1 MGPEHCTQ
9 ARPSK
14 AARVITIG
22 LRLRPLPAACA
33 HATFECER
41 EILRDG
47 RDGGTRLSTRAR
59 AIRMNARDTSL
70 INIIRRRT
78 RSKILRKTRTRM
90 RTARQVRGARARVRP
105 THRARS
111 AHAAHA
117 RPKARRPQLRRSS
130 RRKSARRSAAR
141 RRLRR
146 RALRARQVGETHR
159 TLTKHV
165 VTLSLRCA
173 APSASTAAAAA
184 SETAAERS
192 DEPAGDGAAAS
203 DSKDESGAL
212 SSTSR
217 QAEVNRPPS
226 WCAWIPR

>member
-1 MGPEHCTQ
+1 MGPEHCTAGPQGQSPPIVTLALGQ
-9 ARPSK
+9 AAGSTVPTPRSS
-14 AARVITIG
+14 ARGKFFAMAEMVVRG
-22 LRLRPLPAACA
+22 FR
-33 HATFECER
+33 
-41 EILRDG
+41 
-47 RDGGTRLSTRAR
+47 RAR

-105 THRARS
+105 THRAQS